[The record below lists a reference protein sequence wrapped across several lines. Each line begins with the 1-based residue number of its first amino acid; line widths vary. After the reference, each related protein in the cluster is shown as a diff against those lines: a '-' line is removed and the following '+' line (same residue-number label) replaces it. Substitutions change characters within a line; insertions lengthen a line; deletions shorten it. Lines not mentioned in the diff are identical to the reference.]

1 MSGDLDVRD
10 LSVRK
15 LSVRELN
22 VREPVPVDP
31 VDSECYLREEGR
43 RIGGV
48 AFEGGVVGLL
58 GSGEAEKDLAV
69 WSTEEVEM
77 VVGLEVKAW

>member
-1 MSGDLDVRD
+1 MLESTALVWDAPPGQKG
-10 LSVRK
+10 RK
-15 LSVRELN
+15 R
-22 VREPVPVDP
+22 
-31 VDSECYLREEGR
+31 LREEGR